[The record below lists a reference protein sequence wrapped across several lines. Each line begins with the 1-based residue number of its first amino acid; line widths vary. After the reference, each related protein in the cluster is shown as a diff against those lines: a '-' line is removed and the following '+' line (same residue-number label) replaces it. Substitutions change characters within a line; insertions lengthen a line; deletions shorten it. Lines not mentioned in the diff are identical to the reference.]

1 MGCVLTGLEEV
12 GMRKRR
18 GPLFPLA
25 IIAKVQIERQYV
37 ESMFFVRILVQGMAE
52 KIVLEKI
59 SGKTFLLEAIGFWE
73 N

>member
-1 MGCVLTGLEEV
+1 
-12 GMRKRR
+12 MRKRR
-18 GPLFPLA
+18 EPSFPLA

>member
-1 MGCVLTGLEEV
+1 
-12 GMRKRR
+12 MRKRR
-18 GPLFPLA
+18 GPSFPLA

-59 SGKTFLLEAIGFWE
+59 SGRSFLFRGYRFLGKLMSSQAGW
-73 N
+73 